1 MALEH
6 AKQGQVVNL
15 ASLGEAAHSTA
26 LVKTEQFEAIHL
38 VVAAGATLPS
48 HSVGG
53 QATLQCLKGR
63 VRLTLGD
70 DAVELAEGDW
80 LYLDRD
86 VEHGAEGLEDAAI
99 LLTILF

>member
-6 AKQGQVVNL
+6 AKQGEVVNL
-15 ASLGEAAHSTA
+15 TNLGEAARSTA

-38 VVAAGATLPS
+38 VVAAGATLPP
-48 HSVGG
+48 HSVSG

-63 VRLTLGD
+63 VRLTLQGD
-70 DAVELAEGDW
+70 TVELAEGDW

-86 VEHGAEGLEDAAI
+86 VEHGAEGVEDAAI